1 VYSNDAYSNVPG
13 STTEEQ
19 QQHQRSRALTAWDA
33 PALSAGKGGRGG
45 GARGGEKGNKVIKR
59 DGRKQ
64 SVYNGFEEDG
74 MDETPV

>member
-33 PALSAGKGGRGG
+33 PALSAGKRGG